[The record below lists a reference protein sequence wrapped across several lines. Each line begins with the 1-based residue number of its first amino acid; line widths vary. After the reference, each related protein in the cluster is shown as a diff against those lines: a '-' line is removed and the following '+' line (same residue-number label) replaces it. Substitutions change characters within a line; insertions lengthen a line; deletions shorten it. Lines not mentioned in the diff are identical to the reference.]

1 MNMCYMANPHSKK
14 SALYHWI
21 IGGSESLVLAFPSFQ
36 HGEHI
41 TSLALH
47 AGAFSVPLNE
57 ADWVPILDALS
68 NLSALMLGD
77 ELVAVHLPCTMR
89 NSGDVQGTRACTYN

>member
-1 MNMCYMANPHSKK
+1 MCYMANPHSKK

-21 IGGSESLVLAFPSFQ
+21 IGSESLVLAFPSFQ

-41 TSLALH
+41 TPH
-47 AGAFSVPLNE
+47 AGAFSVPLNG

-77 ELVAVHLPCTMR
+77 ELVAR
-89 NSGDVQGTRACTYN
+89 GGDYARLWEAWAG

>member
-1 MNMCYMANPHSKK
+1 MCYMANPHSKK

-77 ELVAVHLPCTMR
+77 ELVAVHYILAVPHTIPCWT
-89 NSGDVQGTRACTYN
+89 TPY